1 MVCFDDLPGDSK
13 PETCAAGLVRYERK
27 KDLFHLFCGHAT
39 AIVMDGDLDSI

>member
-27 KDLFHLFCGHAT
+27 KDLFQLFRGHAT